1 MRVRWRLGTLEAKLK
16 GTRIIDTV
24 AASPRERDV
33 CMKVIIRRPR
43 REVEIPGSRRV
54 RDLLRELQIN
64 PETVLVV
71 RGQDLLTPDELV
83 KDDETVEVVSAISG
97 GSNDEV

>member
-1 MRVRWRLGTLEAKLK
+1 
-16 GTRIIDTV
+16 
-24 AASPRERDV
+24 
-33 CMKVIIRRPR
+33 MKVIIRRPR
-43 REVEIPGSRRV
+43 REVEILGSRRV

-97 GSNDEV
+97 GSDDEM

>member
-1 MRVRWRLGTLEAKLK
+1 
-16 GTRIIDTV
+16 
-24 AASPRERDV
+24 
-33 CMKVIIRRPR
+33 MKVIIRRPR
-43 REVEIPGSRRV
+43 RDVEMSGSRRV

-71 RGQDLLTPDELV
+71 RGTELLTPDELV
-83 KDDETVEVVSAISG
+83 KDEETVEVVPAISG